1 MTLLFR
7 PRRARAPCATR
18 RTGASRA
25 ELDLAQPD
33 ELGVTSTH
41 SSSRMNSSA
50 CSSDSGRG
58 GIRRTSSS
66 AVDER
71 MFVSFFSLVAFTSRS
86 SARAF
91 SPTII
96 PS

>member
-1 MTLLFR
+1 LLALDWRFDASSTSL
-7 PRRARAPCATR
+7 RRRMLT
-18 RTGASRA
+18 
-25 ELDLAQPD
+25 
-33 ELGVTSTH
+33 GVTSTH

-50 CSSDSGRG
+50 CSSESGRG
-58 GIRRTSSS
+58 GIRRTVSS
-66 AVDER
+66 ADAAR
-71 MFVSFFSLVAFTSRS
+71 MFVSFFSFVGLTSRS

>member
-1 MTLLFR
+1 MLRDASVCRLPAESSTLRRRMLF
-7 PRRARAPCATR
+7 
-18 RTGASRA
+18 
-25 ELDLAQPD
+25 
-33 ELGVTSTH
+33 GVTSTH

-50 CSSDSGRG
+50 CSSESGRG

-66 AVDER
+66 AVAER
-71 MFVSFFSLVAFTSRS
+71 MLVSFFSLDAFTSRS
-86 SARAF
+86 FSREF

>member
-1 MTLLFR
+1 
-7 PRRARAPCATR
+7 
-18 RTGASRA
+18 
-25 ELDLAQPD
+25 
-33 ELGVTSTH
+33 
-41 SSSRMNSSA
+41 MNSSA
-50 CSSDSGRG
+50 CSNDSGRG
-58 GIRRTSSS
+58 GIRRASSS

-71 MFVSFFSLVAFTSRS
+71 MFVSFFSFVGFASRS